1 MMTICRCTAGAF
13 FISIGLMFLHQ
24 LSPDAHLV
32 QAQSRNPVPSFE
44 VATVR
49 PNRTDDGS
57 TSVWSR
63 DGRFKVQ
70 NLTLKQIM
78 VIAYALQSDA
88 LISGSAE
95 TLLAQHY
102 DINAK
107 VDDQQEAAM
116 AKMSYDERR
125 GQTALMLQSLL
136 AERFNLKVHW
146 QKRKLPVYAL
156 VVAKDGPKFRPFAP
170 QPAVAAASPQQTP
183 RSLGHVGL
191 SLSVNSEGAKL
202 AATGEPIDSLAR
214 TLASQKEVGGR
225 SVIDRTGMNGKYD
238 YTMHWTPEQTSQTPK
253 AGDNGLAQPVG
264 GDGPSLFTA
273 LQDQLGLKLKAE
285 KGEVETIVVDHVEQP
300 TEN

>member
-1 MMTICRCTAGAF
+1 MTIYRCTGAF
-13 FISIGLMFLHQ
+13 FISIALMFLHHVF
-24 LSPDAHLV
+24 LSARLV
-32 QAQSRNPVPSFE
+32 QAQSRDPVPSFE

-49 PNRTDDGS
+49 PNHTDDGS
-57 TSVWSR
+57 SHVWRR
-63 DGRFKVQ
+63 DGRFEVQ

-88 LISGSAE
+88 LISGSGD

-136 AERFNLKVHW
+136 ADRFNLKVHW

-156 VVAKDGPKFRPFAP
+156 VVAKDGPKFKPFAP

-183 RSLGHVGL
+183 RSMGQVGL
-191 SLSVNSEGAKL
+191 SLNVNSQGAKL
-202 AATGEPIDSLAR
+202 AATGQPIVALAR
-214 TLASQKEVGGR
+214 MLANQKEVEGR
-225 SVIDRTGMNGKYD
+225 TVIDRTGLDGKYD
-238 YTMHWTPEQTSQTPK
+238 YTMHWTPEQSFQTPK

-273 LQDQLGLKLKAE
+273 LQDQLGLKLRAE
-285 KGEVETIVVDHVEQP
+285 KGEVETIVVDHVERP
-300 TEN
+300 SEN

>member
-1 MMTICRCTAGAF
+1 M
-13 FISIGLMFLHQ
+13 
-24 LSPDAHLV
+24 
-32 QAQSRNPVPSFE
+32 
-44 VATVR
+44 R
-49 PNRTDDGS
+49 PNHTDDGS
-57 TSVWSR
+57 SHVWRR
-63 DGRFKVQ
+63 DGRFEVQ

-88 LISGSAE
+88 LISGSGD

-136 AERFNLKVHW
+136 ADRFNLKVHW

-156 VVAKDGPKFRPFAP
+156 VVAKDGPKFKPFAP

-183 RSLGHVGL
+183 RSMGQVGL
-191 SLSVNSEGAKL
+191 SLNVNSQGAKL
-202 AATGEPIDSLAR
+202 AATGQPIVALAR
-214 TLASQKEVGGR
+214 MLANQKEVEGR
-225 SVIDRTGMNGKYD
+225 TVIDRTGLDGKYD
-238 YTMHWTPEQTSQTPK
+238 YTMHWTPEQSFQTPK

-273 LQDQLGLKLKAE
+273 LQDQLGLKLRAE
-285 KGEVETIVVDHVEQP
+285 KGEVETIVVDHVERP
-300 TEN
+300 SEN